1 MNSSIPETT
10 ENKKIDEGETNSAE
24 KSLGYSSDLSDNE
37 GNDKKKG
44 VKLVHGKA
52 QKEIDIL

>member
-37 GNDKKKG
+37 GNDKKKRRETSPWESP
-44 VKLVHGKA
+44 KR
-52 QKEIDIL
+52 D